1 MADIV
6 DPYEKGIV
14 DPYEVALSEPA
25 AKKSSPGTRAALRDI
40 MKSQGKVP
48 YGMSDI
54 AAENFTL
61 GLTNQAMAGIGALG
75 TGIKNTVSGKKP
87 AYTSKEYYDAYR
99 MWENARRKVYA
110 AEHPGRSFGAAVLG
124 GLAMPGGEAVGKF
137 VLGKTAPALAAA
149 GKKVPLGVRTAQGL
163 RTSAVAG
170 AQGATQGAL
179 QANPGEEGSEAL
191 RAGALSAVAAPVIGG
206 AAEAVRTVAPVVSRT
221 SRRAAA
227 PVTVPLTNLT
237 KPGSTS
243 RALLEKYVAPPTPEA
258 ESLRKIA
265 KVLQKQQLDPA
276 AVEAA
281 LTEWKKAGGVTPA
294 MIDILRDAGASQPV
308 LRLLNESEV
317 TAPVRAAA
325 ERQAAEAVKGVQGR
339 ALAET
344 EKLQTGEPR
353 TPSAIR
359 ADIEAR
365 TVPIDEDLAA
375 RQAEVAR
382 RGQTKTT
389 TLDRRLES
397 ETAKADRQADV
408 AIDKATFTRDLTQRD
423 APRAPVA
430 QEEGAAAFADD
441 LNAKY
446 DESYKT
452 YKEKFDAVENLDP
465 ETARVADDEGDRI
478 YKALLDP
485 IKNRSDR
492 ATKEV
497 RSYLKEFWP
506 EDGKLTVLQ
515 LRHMEEDLNGIIQ
528 GSMDKRNADVAV
540 SVKKALD
547 NETNRLFTE
556 GKIEG
561 DPNVITLWADAKNA
575 FIEHQ
580 KNFGKGLAK
589 TLTERDPYQP
599 DVRKVEPWKAAEVI
613 FGPKGTKPVNTLF
626 SELTDAL
633 RIASPDATKALEYEL
648 YLRLADKPDELAR
661 LLSESTGGKN
671 LLPKSLAELNIA
683 TRDSNVAADEALAI
697 ATRNAEEEAAKKKAS
712 LATSFEQRSATAE
725 MGAAQRAREAEAA
738 AAAAK
743 APIAAEENALGLGE
757 QWLAK
762 PRDEFVPATDALPD
776 ELRPLAAAGAKGDL
790 ISRIESPGPED
801 AISTR
806 FLGTRAT
813 ENLGA
818 TLSPEQVAPWQAAM
832 ANIEKNAR
840 NPREVASAVEGA
852 EEASTPL
859 IAHTRPGDIVYPK
872 VGATNVVMRMLR
884 KMSHLKPEEQMA
896 LLKRLSDPA
905 ESGLDELKAS
915 LIRKYPSKSVA
926 ATPAIAKAF
935 SAPGGDADAL
945 QLLRE
950 EYGVVD

>member
-1 MADIV
+1 MADDLFADVPDAGGGLFDDIP
-6 DPYEKGIV
+6 DLKGT
-14 DPYEVALSEPA
+14 
-25 AKKSSPGTRAALRDI
+25 PGVRAALKDILNSEAVMANHRKSKGQPARD
-40 MKSQGKVP
+40 KGAELAERYLGSFSLGAFDKATQG
-48 YGMSDI
+48 
-54 AAENFTL
+54 L
-61 GLTNQAMAGIGALG
+61 GAGVTALQRAIPGGKEPTYTPSEYAQAMAL
-75 TGIKNTVSGKKP
+75 
-87 AYTSKEYYDAYR
+87 YR
-99 MWENARRKVYA
+99 NARQRRLAGENPVTSFA
-110 AEHPGRSFGAAVLG
+110 ADLAG
-124 GLAMPGGEAVGKF
+124 GLMMPGGALINKFVVGKT
-137 VLGKTAPALAAA
+137 VPKLANA
-149 GKKVPLGVRTAQGL
+149 GKKVPLGARTAQGL
-163 RTSAVAG
+163 RASGAAG
-170 AQGATQGAL
+170 VQGGTQGAL

-191 RAGALSAVAAPVIGG
+191 RGGATAAVLAPVIGG

-227 PVTVPLTNLT
+227 PVTTPLINLT

-243 RALLEKYVAPPTPEA
+243 RALLEKYVAPPTPEV

-281 LTEWKKAGGVTPA
+281 LAEWKKAGGVTPA

-308 LRLLNESEV
+308 LTFLNESGA
-317 TAPVRAAA
+317 TAPVRVAA
-325 ERQAAEAVKGVQGR
+325 EKQAAETVQGMQGR
-339 ALAET
+339 VLAET
-344 EKLQTGEPR
+344 EKLQTGDPR
-353 TPSAIR
+353 TPSAVR
-359 ADIEAR
+359 ADTTARTAAVDEGLAAEQAAIEEAR
-365 TVPIDEDLAA
+365 LAG
-375 RQAEVAR
+375 V
-382 RGQTKTT
+382 
-389 TLDRRLES
+389 
-397 ETAKADRQADV
+397 KA
-408 AIDKATFTRDLTQRD
+408 
-423 APRAPVA
+423 PPPAPVSP
-430 QEEGAAAFADD
+430 EKGAEAFSND

-446 DESYKT
+446 DASYKT

-465 ETARVADDEGDRI
+465 ETARVADDESDRI

-599 DVRKVEPWKAAEVI
+599 DVRKVEPWRAAEVI
-613 FGPKGTKPVNTLF
+613 FGPKGAKPVNTLF
-626 SELTDAL
+626 SDLTDAL
-633 RIASPDATKALEYEL
+633 RIASPEATEALKGEL
-648 YLRLADKPDELAR
+648 YLRLADMPDELAR
-661 LLSESTGGKN
+661 LLKESTGGRE
-671 LLPKSLAELNIA
+671 LLPKPLTELNIA
-683 TRDSNVAADEALAI
+683 TQAENVAGD
-697 ATRNAEEEAAKKKAS
+697 
-712 LATSFEQRSATAE
+712 
-725 MGAAQRAREAEAA
+725 EAA
-738 AAAAK
+738 AAATAAAEEAAMAAK
-743 APIAAEENALGLGE
+743 ASIAAEENALGLGE
-757 QWLAK
+757 QWFAK
-762 PRDEFVPATDALPD
+762 SRDKFSSEARALPD
-776 ELRPLAAAGAKGDL
+776 ELQPLVGVGAKGQL
-790 ISRIESPGPED
+790 IADVEKGTDASIANNLRSP
-801 AISTR
+801 
-806 FLGTRAT
+806 RAT
-813 ENLGA
+813 ENLSEALG
-818 TLSPEQVAPWQAAM
+818 PEPVAQWQAALG
-832 ANIEKNAR
+832 NIEKNAQNANEVAAAVSGAPELSPFLA
-840 NPREVASAVEGA
+840 NPRA
-852 EEASTPL
+852 
-859 IAHTRPGDIVYPK
+859 GDLVYPK
-872 VGATNVVMRMLR
+872 VGATFEILNLL
-884 KMSHLKPEEQMA
+884 KKAGHLSPEEQMA

-926 ATPAIAKAF
+926 ATPAVAKAF

>member
-1 MADIV
+1 MSEWDVASEKST
-6 DPYEKGIV
+6 DPWDVVTEK
-14 DPYEVALSEPA
+14 ALH
-25 AKKSSPGTRAALRDI
+25 KGSPGVRAALRDI
-40 MKSQGKVP
+40 VQKSKFVP
-48 YGMSDI
+48 KYGASDV
-54 AAENFTL
+54 AAENYTL
-61 GLTNQAMAGIGALG
+61 GLTNLTNAGLGAVG
-75 TGIKNTVSGKKP
+75 TGIKNVASGKKP
-87 AYTSKEYYDAYR
+87 AYTAKEYFDAYR
-99 MWENARRKVYA
+99 LWEDARRRTYA

-149 GKKVPLGVRTAQGL
+149 GKRVPLGARTAQGL
-163 RTSAVAG
+163 RASAVAG
-170 AQGATQGAL
+170 AQGAL
-179 QANPGEEGSEAL
+179 QSAATARPGEEGTEAV
-191 RAGALSAVAAPVIGG
+191 RGGTTAAVAAPALSLGVR
-206 AAEAVRTVAPVVSRT
+206 AVTKAAPVVSRT

-227 PVTVPLTNLT
+227 PVTTPLINMTA
-237 KPGSTS
+237 PGSTS

-281 LTEWKKAGGVTPA
+281 LSEWKKAGGVTPA

-359 ADIEAR
+359 ADTTARTAAVDEGLAAEQAAIEEAR
-365 TVPIDEDLAA
+365 LSGV
-375 RQAEVAR
+375 
-382 RGQTKTT
+382 KT
-389 TLDRRLES
+389 
-397 ETAKADRQADV
+397 
-408 AIDKATFTRDLTQRD
+408 
-423 APRAPVA
+423 PPPAPVS
-430 QEEGAAAFADD
+430 QESGAEAFSND

-446 DESYKT
+446 DASYKT

-465 ETARVADDEGDRI
+465 ETARVADDESDRI

-547 NETNRLFTE
+547 NETDRLFTE

-580 KNFGKGLAK
+580 KNFGKGLAEK
-589 TLTERDPYQP
+589 LTARDPYRP
-599 DVRKVEPWKAAEVI
+599 EVRKVEPWRAAEVI
-613 FGPKGTKPVNTLF
+613 FGEKGTKPVNTLF
-626 SELTDAL
+626 SDLTDAL
-633 RIASPDATKALEYEL
+633 RIASPEATEALKGEL

-661 LLSESTGGKN
+661 LLKSTGGKN
-671 LLPKSLAELNIA
+671 LLPKELAELNIA
-683 TRDSNVAADEALAI
+683 AQAENVAGD
-697 ATRNAEEEAAKKKAS
+697 
-712 LATSFEQRSATAE
+712 
-725 MGAAQRAREAEAA
+725 EAA
-738 AAAAK
+738 AAATAAAEGAAMAAK

-762 PRDEFVPATDALPD
+762 PRDEFIPATDALPD

-806 FLGTRAT
+806 FMGTRAT

-818 TLSPEQVAPWQAAM
+818 TLGPEQVAPWQASM
-832 ANIEKNAR
+832 ENIEKNAQ
-840 NPREVASAVEGA
+840 NAREVAAAVKGA
-852 EEASTPL
+852 EDASTPL

-872 VGATNVVMRMLR
+872 VGATNVVIRMLR

>member
-1 MADIV
+1 MSEWDVASEKST
-6 DPYEKGIV
+6 DPWDVVTEK
-14 DPYEVALSEPA
+14 ALH
-25 AKKSSPGTRAALRDI
+25 KGSPGVRAALKDI
-40 MKSQGKVP
+40 VQKSKFVP
-48 YGMSDI
+48 KYGASDV
-54 AAENFTL
+54 AAENYTL
-61 GLTNQAMAGIGALG
+61 GLTNLTNAGLGAVG
-75 TGIKNTVSGKKP
+75 TGIKNVASGKKP
-87 AYTSKEYYDAYR
+87 AYTAKEYFDAYR
-99 MWENARRKVYA
+99 LWEDARRRAYA

-124 GLAMPGGEAVGKF
+124 GLAMPGGEAISKWV
-137 VLGKTAPALAAA
+137 VGKTAPALIEAGKRLPTAVRVGQGVRASGAA
-149 GKKVPLGVRTAQGL
+149 GV
-163 RTSAVAG
+163 
-170 AQGATQGAL
+170 QGAL
-179 QANPGEEGSEAL
+179 QGAATARPGEEGSEAL
-191 RAGALSAVAAPVIGG
+191 RGGSLAAVAAPAVALGVKG
-206 AAEAVRTVAPVVSRT
+206 VTAAAPFMGRT

-281 LTEWKKAGGVTPA
+281 LAEWKKAGGVTPA

-325 ERQAAEAVKGVQGR
+325 ERHAAEAVKGVQGR

-353 TPSAIR
+353 APSAIR

-465 ETARVADDEGDRI
+465 ETARVADDESDRI

-599 DVRKVEPWKAAEVI
+599 DVRKVEPWKAADVI
-613 FGPKGTKPVNTLF
+613 FGPKGTKPVNALF
-626 SELTDAL
+626 SDLTDAL
-633 RIASPDATKALEYEL
+633 RIASPEATEALKGEL

-738 AAAAK
+738 AMEAK

-762 PRDEFVPATDALPD
+762 PRDEFIPATDALPD

-790 ISRIESPGPED
+790 IARIESPGPED

-818 TLSPEQVAPWQAAM
+818 TLGPEQVAPWQAAM

-840 NPREVASAVEGA
+840 NAREVASAVEGA

-872 VGATNVVMRMLR
+872 VGATNVVIRMLR

>member
-1 MADIV
+1 MSEWDVASEKST
-6 DPYEKGIV
+6 DPWDVVTEK
-14 DPYEVALSEPA
+14 ALH
-25 AKKSSPGTRAALRDI
+25 KGSPGVRAALKDI
-40 MKSQGKVP
+40 VQKSKFVP
-48 YGMSDI
+48 KYGASDV
-54 AAENFTL
+54 AAENYTL
-61 GLTNQAMAGIGALG
+61 GLTNLTNAGLGAVG
-75 TGIKNTVSGKKP
+75 TGIKNVASGKKP
-87 AYTSKEYYDAYR
+87 AYTAKEYFDAYR
-99 MWENARRKVYA
+99 LWEDARRRAYA

-124 GLAMPGGEAVGKF
+124 GLAMPGGEAISKWV
-137 VLGKTAPALAAA
+137 VGKTAPALIEAGKRLPTAVRVGQGVRASGAA
-149 GKKVPLGVRTAQGL
+149 GV
-163 RTSAVAG
+163 
-170 AQGATQGAL
+170 QGAL
-179 QANPGEEGSEAL
+179 QGAATARPGEEGSEAL
-191 RAGALSAVAAPVIGG
+191 RGGSLAAVAAPAVALGVKG
-206 AAEAVRTVAPVVSRT
+206 VTAAAPFMGRT

-265 KVLQKQQLDPA
+265 KVLQKQHLDPA

-465 ETARVADDEGDRI
+465 ETARVADDESDRI
-478 YKALLDP
+478 YKALLEP

-599 DVRKVEPWKAAEVI
+599 DVRKVEPWKAADVI
-613 FGPKGTKPVNTLF
+613 FGPKGTKPVNALF
-626 SELTDAL
+626 SDLTDAL
-633 RIASPDATKALEYEL
+633 RIASPEATEALKGEL

-712 LATSFEQRSATAE
+712 LATSFEQRRATAE

-738 AAAAK
+738 AMEAK

-762 PRDEFVPATDALPD
+762 PRDEFIPATDALPD

-818 TLSPEQVAPWQAAM
+818 TLGPEQVAPWQAAM

-840 NPREVASAVEGA
+840 NAREVASAVEGA
-852 EEASTPL
+852 EDASTPL

-872 VGATNVVMRMLR
+872 VGATNVVIRMLR

>member
-1 MADIV
+1 MADDLFADV
-6 DPYEKGIV
+6 PDAGGGLFDDVPDLKGT
-14 DPYEVALSEPA
+14 
-25 AKKSSPGTRAALRDI
+25 PGVRAALRDI
-40 MKSQGKVP
+40 MKSQGKAP

-124 GLAMPGGEAVGKF
+124 GLAMPGGEAVSKF

-149 GKKVPLGVRTAQGL
+149 GKRVPLGARTAQGL
-163 RTSAVAG
+163 RASAVAG

-179 QANPGEEGSEAL
+179 QAKPGEEGSEAL
-191 RAGALSAVAAPVIGG
+191 RAGVLSAVAAPVIGG
-206 AAEAVRTVAPVVSRT
+206 AAEAVRTAAPVVSRT

-243 RALLEKYVAPPTPEA
+243 RVLLEKYVAPPTPEA

-308 LRLLNESEV
+308 LTFLNESGA
-317 TAPVRAAA
+317 TAPVRVAA
-325 ERQAAEAVKGVQGR
+325 EKQAAETVQGMQGR
-339 ALAET
+339 VLAET
-344 EKLQTGEPR
+344 EKLQTGDPR
-353 TPSAIR
+353 TPSAVR
-359 ADIEAR
+359 ADTTARTAAVDEGLAAEQAAIEEAR
-365 TVPIDEDLAA
+365 LAG
-375 RQAEVAR
+375 V
-382 RGQTKTT
+382 
-389 TLDRRLES
+389 
-397 ETAKADRQADV
+397 KAPPA
-408 AIDKATFTRDLTQRD
+408 
-423 APRAPVA
+423 APVA
-430 QEEGAAAFADD
+430 PEKGAEAFSND

-465 ETARVADDEGDRI
+465 ETARVADDESDRI
-478 YKALLDP
+478 YKALLEP

-599 DVRKVEPWKAAEVI
+599 DVRKVEPWKAADVI
-613 FGPKGTKPVNTLF
+613 FGPKGTKPVNALF
-626 SELTDAL
+626 SDLTDAL

-661 LLSESTGGKN
+661 LLKDSTGGRK
-671 LLPKSLAELNIA
+671 LLPKSLTELNIA
-683 TRDSNVAADEALAI
+683 TQAENI
-697 ATRNAEEEAAKKKAS
+697 A
-712 LATSFEQRSATAE
+712 
-725 MGAAQRAREAEAA
+725 GDEAA
-738 AAAAK
+738 AAATAAAEEAAMAAK

-757 QWLAK
+757 QWLK
-762 PRDEFVPATDALPD
+762 KSSDEFSAATDALPD
-776 ELRPLAAAGAKGDL
+776 ELRPLAMVGAKGDL
-790 ISRIESPGPED
+790 TARMEAPGPED
-801 AISTR
+801 AIATR
-806 FLGTRAT
+806 FKGAQAT
-813 ENLGA
+813 KNLGA
-818 TLSPEQVAPWQAAM
+818 VLGPEPVAQWQAALG
-832 ANIEKNAR
+832 NIEKNAQNANEVAAAVSGAPELSPFLA
-840 NPREVASAVEGA
+840 NPRA
-852 EEASTPL
+852 
-859 IAHTRPGDIVYPK
+859 GDIVYPK
-872 VGATNVVMRMLR
+872 VGATFEILNL
-884 KMSHLKPEEQMA
+884 LKKAGRLSPEEQMA

>member
-1 MADIV
+1 MADDLFADV
-6 DPYEKGIV
+6 PDAGGGLFDDVPDLKGT
-14 DPYEVALSEPA
+14 
-25 AKKSSPGTRAALRDI
+25 PGVRAALKDI
-40 MKSQGKVP
+40 VQKSKFVP
-48 YGMSDI
+48 KYGASDV
-54 AAENFTL
+54 AAENYTL
-61 GLTNQAMAGIGALG
+61 GLTNLTNAGLGAVG
-75 TGIKNTVSGKKP
+75 TGIKNVASGKKP
-87 AYTSKEYYDAYR
+87 AYTAKEYFDAYR
-99 MWENARRKVYA
+99 LWEDARRRAYA

-124 GLAMPGGEAVGKF
+124 GLAMPGGEAISKWV
-137 VLGKTAPALAAA
+137 VGKTAPALIEAGKRLPTAVRVGQGVRASGAA
-149 GKKVPLGVRTAQGL
+149 GV
-163 RTSAVAG
+163 
-170 AQGATQGAL
+170 QGAL
-179 QANPGEEGSEAL
+179 QGAATARPGEEGSEAVRGGTTAAL
-191 RAGALSAVAAPVIGG
+191 AAPALSLGARAVTAA
-206 AAEAVRTVAPVVSRT
+206 APVVSRT

-353 TPSAIR
+353 APSAIR

-465 ETARVADDEGDRI
+465 ETARVADDESDRI
-478 YKALLDP
+478 YKALLEP

-599 DVRKVEPWKAAEVI
+599 DVRKVEPWKAADVI

-671 LLPKSLAELNIA
+671 LLPKALAELNIA

-762 PRDEFVPATDALPD
+762 PRDEFIPATDALPD

-790 ISRIESPGPED
+790 IARIESPGPED

-818 TLSPEQVAPWQAAM
+818 TLGPEQVAPWQAAM

-840 NPREVASAVEGA
+840 NAREVASAVEGA

-872 VGATNVVMRMLR
+872 VGATNVVIRMLR